1 MSFYALRQA
10 DWLDRARVDRIAAV
24 FAAVV
29 LLTTGWH
36 VVQHTT
42 HGVTDAAGVH
52 LGHDFINYWSGARL
66 GAEGR
71 AATAYDTSAFHAY
84 QRGLAGE
91 ASTFRMYSYPP
102 TAMLLTLPLAT
113 LGFVPGLVAW
123 TLGGIAWSASL
134 LRGLVG
140 TKLALLAAVAAP
152 AAYLNTISGQ
162 NGQISAGLL
171 AGGLM
176 LLQRRPTLAGL
187 LLGGLC
193 YKPQLGLLLPFALA
207 AAGQWRAFL
216 ATAASAVVLS
226 GTSLALFGP
235 EAWAGFL
242 RQSELQRQL
251 MEAGHSFWHRMPTP
265 FAMLRMLGAGL
276 PLAYGAQIVSTLGAI
291 GATVLAWRSAA
302 AFPVKAAVLV
312 LATFLATPYAWD
324 YDLIACVFAVA
335 WIAGAAARDGFR
347 PWEKIALAAL
357 VAMPV
362 LIGPI
367 AKATALQIGP
377 LVLWVALALALQ
389 RAFVPGAATI
399 NQPAASCFQPWSVWR
414 Q

>member
-1 MSFYALRQA
+1 MSLTALRQA
-10 DWLDRARVDRIAAV
+10 DWLDRPRVERIAVA
-24 FAAVV
+24 FAVV
-29 LLTTGWH
+29 ALLATAWH

-42 HGVTDAAGVH
+42 HGVTDAVGMH

-71 AATAYDTSAFHAY
+71 AATAYDTAAFHAY
-84 QRGLAGE
+84 QRAFAGE

-113 LGFVPGLVAW
+113 LGFIPGLVAW
-123 TLGGIAWSASL
+123 SLGGIAATALL
-134 LRGLVG
+134 LRRLLG
-140 TKLALLAAVAAP
+140 TKLALLAAAAAP

-162 NGQISAGLL
+162 NGQLSAVLL

-176 LLQRRPTLAGL
+176 LLERRPVLAGL
-187 LLGGLC
+187 VLGGLC
-193 YKPQLGLLLPFALA
+193 YKPQLALLLPFALA
-207 AAGQWRAFL
+207 AAGQWRAFVATGLSAL
-216 ATAASAVVLS
+216 ALSAA
-226 GTSLALFGP
+226 SLALFGP

-242 RQSELQRQL
+242 QQSELQRKL

-276 PLAYGAQIVSTLGAI
+276 PLAYAAQILSALGAI
-291 GATVLAWRSAA
+291 GATVLAWRSPATQE
-302 AFPVKAAVLV
+302 VKAAVLV

-347 PWEKIALAAL
+347 PWEKIALALL

-362 LIGPI
+362 LIGPL

-377 LVLWVALALALQ
+377 LVLWLALALALR
-389 RAFVPGAATI
+389 RALVPATVS
-399 NQPAASCFQPWSVWR
+399 PSLPASSPGLSAASR
-414 Q
+414 